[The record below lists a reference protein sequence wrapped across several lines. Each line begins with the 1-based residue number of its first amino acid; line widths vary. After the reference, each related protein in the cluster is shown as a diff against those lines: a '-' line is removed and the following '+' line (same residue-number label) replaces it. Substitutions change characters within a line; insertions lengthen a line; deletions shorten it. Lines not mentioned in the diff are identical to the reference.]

1 MAGFLDRLR
10 KGADKSAFEAD
21 KLWRV
26 AGVRCQINALKGQ
39 AHQRTQTLGTQALEL
54 FDAGQ
59 LTQPELL
66 ETCGQIAALRQ
77 RIAEEEAKIEA
88 IQQGTFLEAPARRVC
103 SNCGGTLV
111 EGVTVCPECGTQV
124 GIPELAPAK
133 EGGAQ
138 TEQVDPLTA
147 MSP

>member
-39 AHQRTQTLGTQALEL
+39 VNQRTQTLGTQVLEL

-66 ETCGQIAALRQ
+66 ETCEQIAAMRQ
-77 RIAEEEAKIEA
+77 RIAEDEAKIET
-88 IQQGTFLEAPARRVC
+88 IRQETFLEAPTGRVC
-103 SNCGGTLV
+103 SNCGGALV
-111 EGVTVCPECGTQV
+111 EGATVCPECGAQV
-124 GIPELAPAK
+124 EIPEPAPAG
-133 EGGAQ
+133 EGGAG